1 MSAAVAP
8 KRIVKERVRR
18 TRSRGRNELAPL
30 RVSQIA
36 AHEYDLAPAC
46 ISLVCPSCRTWV
58 PINRP
63 NGQPGRTRLV
73 PHHTEKAGTADPT
86 FCKGG
91 SHRRV
96 IIDVE
101 VERWRRRLEEGI
113 SETDGRRTNRVTR
126 KPKMAPAPA
135 VSQIAAQKQTAT
147 ADDEPGDGRALWLL
161 REMKWASTETAVRAT
176 DTRRAERPAGDAPTE
191 SPAVPLTTLRPQR
204 PVR

>member
-1 MSAAVAP
+1 MSAAATTE
-8 KRIVKERVRR
+8 RTAKERVRR

-63 NGQPGRTRLV
+63 NGMPGRTRLV
-73 PHHTEKAGTADPT
+73 PHDKERAGTADPS
-86 FCKGG
+86 FCKDG

-101 VERWRRRLEEGI
+101 AERWQRRLEEGV
-113 SETDGRRTNRVTR
+113 SETDGRRSNRVTR
-126 KPKMAPAPA
+126 KPKVAPALA
-135 VSQIAAQKQTAT
+135 VSQIAAQKQAAT
-147 ADDEPGDGRALWLL
+147 TEDESGDGRPLWLL
-161 REMKWASTETAVRAT
+161 REMKWASTEASVRET
-176 DTRRAERPAGDAPTE
+176 DTRREQRPAGDAPLAGPT
-191 SPAVPLTTLRPQR
+191 VPLTTLHPQR
-204 PVR
+204 PTR